1 MSSSIHP
8 ARGFS
13 PGFSPGFSLVEL
25 LVSVAVG
32 MLAIVFATRLF
43 VSSEQNKAA
52 AVGGSDSMQ
61 NGMLAMFSISNDAG
75 QAGWGLNDTL
85 LSGCDTTFSD
95 TQGYVLPVVS
105 RGGVDT
111 TPLSPVVIESGG
123 TASDRITLMAG
134 SAMSG
139 VGSERLRDNYAGA
152 GSVNVATTQPFGF
165 LQDSV
170 VVLAPEPAGG
180 KCAVAQLSDTPPG
193 FTLNFA
199 ADGTRRFNRAT
210 LGNAYGAGQARVYNL
225 GPVATLAFHTWSVA
239 NGNLLLRATD
249 LAGTAATPAAV
260 VDNVVAIKGQ
270 YGFDTRAASAFDPAA
285 GMQVGAWSTTMI
297 NADGDGVTGG
307 AGDIQR
313 IAAVRLAVIARS
325 KMPEKPDPVTKQCS
339 ATTAPLTIFA
349 GRSPATVAASAVT
362 VNVDVIA
369 DWRCYRYRV
378 FETIVPLRNAA
389 WRP

>member
-1 MSSSIHP
+1 
-8 ARGFS
+8 
-13 PGFSPGFSLVEL
+13 
-25 LVSVAVG
+25 

-52 AVGGSDSMQ
+52 AIGGSDSMQ

-85 LSGCDTTFSD
+85 LAGCDTTFSD
-95 TQGYVLPVVS
+95 TQGYVLPVVA
-105 RGGVDT
+105 RGGVNT

-123 TASDRITLMAG
+123 TGSDRITLMAG

-180 KCAVAQLSDTPPG
+180 KCALAQLSDTPPG
-193 FTLNFA
+193 FTLDFA
-199 ADGTRRFNRAT
+199 ADGIRRFNRAT
-210 LGNAYGAGQARVYNL
+210 LGNAYNAGQARVYNL

-249 LAGTAATPAAV
+249 LAGTAGAPAAV

-270 YGFDTRAASAFDPAA
+270 YGFDTRAASAFDPAT
-285 GMQVGAWSTTMI
+285 GMQVGAWSATML

-325 KMPEKPDPVTKQCS
+325 KMPEKPHPVTKQCT

-349 GRSPATVAASAVT
+349 GRSPATVAASSVT
-362 VNVDVIA
+362 VNLDVVA

>member
-1 MSSSIHP
+1 MSSRRHR
-8 ARGFS
+8 AR
-13 PGFSPGFSLVEL
+13 GFSLVEL
-25 LVSVAVG
+25 LVSVVLG

-43 VSSEQNKAA
+43 VSSEQNKSAA
-52 AVGGSDSMQ
+52 IGGSDSMQ
-61 NGMLAMFSISNDAG
+61 MGLVAFFSFCNDARL
-75 QAGWGLNDTL
+75 AGWGLNDTL
-85 LSGCDTTFSD
+85 LAGCDTTLTD
-95 TQGYVLPVVS
+95 TLGFVLPTVA

-111 TPLSPVVIESGG
+111 TPLAPVIIESGG
-123 TASDRITLMAG
+123 TSTDRITLMAG

-180 KCAVAQLSDTPPG
+180 KCALAQLSDTPPG

-199 ADGTRRFNRAT
+199 VDGARRFNRAA
-210 LGNAYGAGQARVYNL
+210 LGNTYNAGQARVYNL
-225 GPVATLAFHTWSVA
+225 GPVASLAFHTWSVS

-249 LAGTAATPAAV
+249 LAGTSAAPAAV
-260 VDNVVAIKGQ
+260 VDNVVAIKAQ
-270 YGFDTRAASAFDPAA
+270 YGFDTRAASAFDPST
-285 GMQVGAWSTTMI
+285 GMQVGAWSAAMM
-297 NADGDGVTGG
+297 NADGDAVTGG

-325 KMPEKPDPVTKQCS
+325 KMPEKPNPVTRQCS
-339 ATTAPLTIFA
+339 ATTAPLTIFS
-349 GRSPATVAASAVT
+349 GRSPATVAANPVT
-362 VNVDVIA
+362 VNLDVVA
-369 DWRCYRYRV
+369 DWQCYRYRV